1 MMADWDNRY
10 PGRTEAVF
18 SALQNV
24 VPSHLADQTLF
35 NFKGLKLDT
44 ALAAMD
50 GGDTVF
56 DPPQLGE
63 ALSLPAFIPLSA
75 GGVGHE

>member
-1 MMADWDNRY
+1 MMADWDRRY

-24 VPSHLADQTLF
+24 VPSHLADQSLF
-35 NFKGLKLDT
+35 DFKELHVGA

-56 DPPQLGE
+56 DGPQFGE
-63 ALSLPAFIPLSA
+63 ELTLPEPFPMQVVTA
-75 GGVGHE
+75 